1 MYCDTRGVLN
11 SIQVQWTQ
19 VILYMYSVLS
29 LHVTTCNYNM

>member
-19 VILYMYSVLS
+19 VILYMYSVYC
-29 LHVTTCNYNM
+29 HYM